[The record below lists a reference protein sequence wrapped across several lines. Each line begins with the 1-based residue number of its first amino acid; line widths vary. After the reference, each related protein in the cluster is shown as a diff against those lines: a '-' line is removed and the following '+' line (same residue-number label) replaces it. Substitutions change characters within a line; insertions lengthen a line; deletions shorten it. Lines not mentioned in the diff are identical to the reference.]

1 MLKFAAATSSN
12 FKREFEVRNCL
23 RHVAEL
29 KAKVDVSNHIV
40 SGAFGTVMAWQI
52 KGKMIRI

>member
-40 SGAFGTVMAWQI
+40 SGVFRNGHGMANQ
-52 KGKMIRI
+52 REDD